1 MHFSSVQSLSR
12 VRLCD
17 QVIFDV
23 FSLGFPQTYRHSVV
37 LSCVLPE
44 MKIAVCITLKQ
55 VLITGAQLQDLARVG
70 RWGSVGGTRVPGV
83 QSL

>member
-1 MHFSSVQSLSR
+1 MIPSFPQGLIFLLSLELISI
-12 VRLCD
+12 
-17 QVIFDV
+17 VIFDV

-55 VLITGAQLQDLARVG
+55 VLITGARLQ
-70 RWGSVGGTRVPGV
+70 
-83 QSL
+83 